1 MMMCEGQHHHPHY
14 PEKGKYGKP
23 CALHGVTQEP
33 DKHITIRYPN
43 GQMFQKKGLSCI
55 KLV

>member
-1 MMMCEGQHHHPHY
+1 MMMCEGQHHHPRY

-23 CALHGVTQEP
+23 CALHRVTQEP
-33 DKHITIRYPN
+33 DKHITTCYPN